1 MKSLS
6 RADCINE
13 SAFNTEN
20 TGGIKNDRR
29 RNYHAAYAPAGARIR
44 GSCRDIRRSCAN
56 SLQKYSAGL
65 RAREEAAADSF
76 IGLWRSR
83 ERLSEAASLKGYL
96 IGIARN
102 CALDKMRSVLKTAP
116 PAAID
121 SDIDADLTDEIA
133 RRANIEI
140 VRKAIA
146 EMPPFERE
154 IFVRRYYLYEPVKS
168 IARHMGC
175 NEKKEENTLHRYKEK
190 LKSELIRGGIN
201 I

>member
-1 MKSLS
+1 MTDDELITLLS
-6 RADCINE
+6 NE
-13 SAFNTEN
+13 PERGFKALVEAYGGVVKTVCKNTLSSFSRE
-20 TGGIKNDRR
+20 
-29 RNYHAAYAPAGARIR
+29 
-44 GSCRDIRRSCAN
+44 DI
-56 SLQKYSAGL
+56 
-65 RAREEAAADSF
+65 EEAAADSF

-83 ERLSEAASLKGYL
+83 ERLAEAASLKGYL

-102 CALDKMRSVLKTAP
+102 CALDKMRAVLKIAP

-121 SDIDADLTDEIA
+121 SDIDTDLTDEIT

-140 VRKAIA
+140 VRKVIA

-168 IARHMGC
+168 IAHHIGC
-175 NEKKEENTLHRYKEK
+175 NEKKVENTLHRYKEK
-190 LKSELIRGGIN
+190 LKAELIKGGIN